1 MNHRILNI
9 DEIASIQNKF
19 RREKEDEYIKN
30 NPSEEICRE
39 PEPSDEESDIS
50 IILLNKKEYYQ
61 DLNGNIYEKK
71 DDEQIGK
78 LIKKSDDDK

>member
-1 MNHRILNI
+1 MN
-9 DEIASIQNKF
+9 
-19 RREKEDEYIKN
+19 IKN

-50 IILLNKKEYYQ
+50 IIVLNKKEYYQ

-71 DDEQIGK
+71 MMNK
-78 LIKKSDDDK
+78 